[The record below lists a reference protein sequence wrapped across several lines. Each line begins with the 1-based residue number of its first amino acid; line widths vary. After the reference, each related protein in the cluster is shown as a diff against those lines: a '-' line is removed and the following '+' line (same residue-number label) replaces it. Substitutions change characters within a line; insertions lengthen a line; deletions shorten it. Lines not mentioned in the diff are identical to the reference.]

1 MKTEIEKTSNLGRK
15 LNIEIPAQLVN
26 TTFNRIF
33 QDVQKNVELKGFRK
47 GKAPI
52 QMIKTMYSDRVKQDA
67 INELLKMGFSQGL
80 QEHKL
85 NPANYPEFEFD
96 EVAEG
101 SDFNF
106 SAQFEVIPDVELK
119 LYEGLELEKTIF
131 KVDPSEVDTILENI
145 RKSKATQVEVTE
157 SRPAQLGDVAEI
169 DFKGFVDDK
178 PLERGDGTNHPLE
191 LGSNSFITGFE
202 EGIVGMTVGQS
213 KTLNLKF
220 PENYHA
226 DLSNKDVKF
235 EVTLKKLSQKVLP
248 ELNDELVQG
257 LTGGTGNL
265 EDLKKNI
272 QTDLEERQHKQTED
286 TLREILMKKLVLLNP
301 LEVPAS
307 LIASQKELL
316 IEDTKTRMSRE
327 GMSDQEFEEYKNK
340 WNQEFENSAKE
351 MIQVAYLMDAIANKH
366 DLHTTKADVDA
377 KFEEYAK
384 QTGIEVARIKEHYSK
399 AETMN
404 RLVQKITEDKV
415 VNYLLSKAN
424 IKEVTAKA
432 KA

>member
-1 MKTEIEKTSNLGRK
+1 MKTQIEKVSNLGRK
-15 LNIEIPAQLVN
+15 LNIEIPAHLVT

-52 QMIKTMYSDRVKQDA
+52 QMIKTIYSDKVKQDA
-67 INELLKMGFSQGL
+67 INELLRLGFSQGL

-85 NPANYPEFEFD
+85 SPANYPEFEFD
-96 EVAEG
+96 EVIDG

-106 SAQFEVIPDVELK
+106 SAQFEVIPEVELK
-119 LYEGLELEKTIF
+119 FYEGLELEKTIF
-131 KVDPSEVDTILENI
+131 RVDPKEIDTILENI
-145 RKSKATQVEVTE
+145 QKSRATQEEVTE
-157 SRPAQLGDVAEI
+157 ARPAQLGDVAEV
-169 DFKGFVDDK
+169 DFKGFVDGK

-191 LGSNSFITGFE
+191 LGTKSFIEGFE

-220 PENYHA
+220 PDNYHA
-226 DLSNKDVKF
+226 DLSNKEVTF
-235 EVTLKKLSQKVLP
+235 EVTLKKLSKKVLP
-248 ELNDELVQG
+248 ELTDELVQS
-257 LTGGTGNL
+257 LTGGKGNL

-272 QTDLEERQHKQTED
+272 QSDLEERQHKQTED
-286 TLREILMKKLVLLNP
+286 SLRELVMKKLVTLNP
-301 LEVPAS
+301 LDVPTS
-307 LIASQKELL
+307 LIANQKELL
-316 IEDTKTRMSRE
+316 VEDTKARMAKE
-327 GMSDQEFEEYKNK
+327 GMGDEEFEEYKTK
-340 WNQEFENSAKE
+340 WNQEFESSAKE
-351 MIQVAYLMDAIANKH
+351 MIQVAYLIDAIATKH
-366 DLHTTKADVDA
+366 ELEATKADVDT

-399 AETMN
+399 AESMN

-415 VNYLLSKAN
+415 VEFLLSKAN
-424 IKEVTAKA
+424 IKEVTAKP